1 METRTRSKEPVYA
14 RRINRVLAYIDKHL
28 YEDLTVD
35 VLSDVANFSKFHF
48 HRQFSQHCGISL
60 SRYIQFMRLKR
71 AAYRLA
77 FNPTAPITD
86 VALDSGFENPE
97 SFSRA
102 FKAAFGQT
110 PSAFR
115 KKPDWAS
122 WSARSRISLPLSER
136 TNDMDVKIID
146 VEPILVAAL
155 EHRGAPALLNDSVQ
169 RFIAWRKSSG
179 LSPVSQC
186 ETYGVPYNDPNT
198 TPPEEFRFDICGSV
212 TEPVAGNE
220 QGVVT
225 KTIPGGRCAMTVHA
239 GSRDRIDESVYALY
253 RHWLPE
259 SGEELRDFP
268 VYFHYLNLDHDTPEH
283 RHLTEIYL
291 PLK

>member
-1 METRTRSKEPVYA
+1 MDDRTTRKETDYA
-14 RRINRVLAYIDKHL
+14 RRIDRVLAYVDQHL
-28 YEDLTVD
+28 DEK
-35 VLSDVANFSKFHF
+35 LSIELLSEVANFSKFHF
-48 HRQFSQHCGISL
+48 HRQFSEYCGISL
-60 SRYIQFMRLKR
+60 ARYVQLMRLKR
-71 AAYRLA
+71 AAYRLGFA
-77 FNPTAPITD
+77 PTTPIID
-86 VALDSGFENPE
+86 IALDSGFENPE

-115 KKPDWAS
+115 KTPDWAS
-122 WSARSRISLPLSER
+122 WSARSRISLPPRER
-136 TNDMDVKIID
+136 TKDMDVKIID
-146 VEPILVAAL
+146 VEPTLVAAL

-179 LSPVSQC
+179 LSPVGRC
-186 ETYGVPYNDPNT
+186 DTYGVPYNDPNT
-198 TPPEEFRFDICGSV
+198 TPPEAFCFDICGSV
-212 TEPVAGNE
+212 SEPVPANE
-220 QGVVT
+220 QGVVN
-225 KTIPGGRCAMTVHA
+225 KTIPGGLCAMTIHA

-253 RHWLPE
+253 RRWLPE

-268 VYFHYLNLDHDTPEH
+268 VYFRYLNLDHDTPEH